1 MIISKDGHQQATLPR
16 TYVGNYL
23 RGQNKMNINNELKN
37 ITFNPVW
44 GELYVGV
51 NSSVDG
57 IVIRS
62 VSNLVY
68 HAINQCICSALN
80 TEMKQCEL
88 RNK

>member
-1 MIISKDGHQQATLPR
+1 
-16 TYVGNYL
+16 
-23 RGQNKMNINNELKN
+23 MNINNELKN

-44 GELYVGV
+44 DEMYVGV

-68 HAINQCICSALN
+68 HAINQCIYSALN
-80 TEMKQCEL
+80 TEMKKCEL